1 MISISVLLNQN
12 AFISLILLSM
22 PSFPQFSWV
31 FITCWGMLLSFS
43 FCHKKM
49 CVLLS
54 LIVKVNEAFDVTF
67 TCTVTR
73 LFNVACFTS
82 PVRRESVAIS
92 PEEGNWRGG
101 WLYLEYSRPYN
112 IQNYKLHSLAKLTT
126 RNLLHQKPLEKGER
140 SYEELVPGKWD
151 MGNKG
156 RRVVAARLL
165 LGLIDFF
172 ALGKLQCFLLSSQSS
187 FLTSQLPFLQ
197 LPLVIKAAIGN

>member
-1 MISISVLLNQN
+1 
-12 AFISLILLSM
+12 
-22 PSFPQFSWV
+22 
-31 FITCWGMLLSFS
+31 
-43 FCHKKM
+43 
-49 CVLLS
+49 
-54 LIVKVNEAFDVTF
+54 
-67 TCTVTR
+67 
-73 LFNVACFTS
+73 
-82 PVRRESVAIS
+82 VAIS
-92 PEEGNWRGG
+92 PEEGNWGG
-101 WLYLEYSRPYN
+101 WLYLEYPRPYN

-172 ALGKLQCFLLSSQSS
+172 ALGKLQCFLLSSQTS